1 MNLILIGIG
10 GFFGA
15 IGRHLVD
22 GWISSLTRTA
32 FPFGTLTVN
41 VTGSLLA
48 GLLFA
53 LMVERAALPLDLR
66 GPLVIGFLGAYTTF
80 SALAL
85 ESWRLMDDGAWVLAT
100 VNLAGSIL
108 LGLVALMAGIALGRW
123 L

>member
-1 MNLILIGIG
+1 MHLILIGLG

-15 IGRHLVD
+15 ISRQLVV

-41 VTGSLLA
+41 VTGSVLA
-48 GLLFA
+48 GVLFA

-66 GPLVIGFLGAYTTF
+66 GPLVIGF
-80 SALAL
+80 
-85 ESWRLMDDGAWVLAT
+85 AWVLAT
-100 VNLAGSIL
+100 VNLASSIV
-108 LGLVALMAGIALGRW
+108 LGLAALMAGMALGRW